1 LNKKSA
7 SISGLPTGV
16 RLPCGAAVP
25 ANLKLAL
32 VPCPIA
38 LHAACSTAERVR
50 ERGKLRA
57 LTERG
62 ASVSEIEVSP
72 MEFAAYC
79 KGLKRPDFSIVSLDR
94 YAREKAIAQWER
106 VTTSPSGAVA
116 QSAVAA

>member
-1 LNKKSA
+1 MSIEYIA
-7 SISGLPTGV
+7 SI
-16 RLPCGAAVP
+16 AEADY
-25 ANLKLAL
+25 KLFRIIITTDIPRDYETWL
-32 VPCPIA
+32 
-38 LHAACSTAERVR
+38 RVR

-62 ASVSEIEVSP
+62 ASVSEIEVSLL
-72 MEFAAYC
+72 EFAAYC

-94 YAREKAIAQWER
+94 YAREKAIAKWEQ